1 MNPTGIPISGLA
13 RGRHDLTGQNIS
25 HYRILD
31 KLGGG
36 GMGIVFKAEDMHL
49 GRMVALKFLPDA
61 LAGDT
66 QFLQRFQRE
75 ARAASALNHPNISTI
90 YAVEEHEGKP
100 FIAMELL
107 EGQTL
112 SQRIASGMMAAEKRR
127 AQTDTADKPQPL
139 AGPFETEQL
148 LDLAIQLTDALDA
161 AHSKGIIH
169 RDIKPGN
176 IFITTRGQAKILDFG
191 LAKIDGRAAAASSG
205 HDSPTEGVHLTMTG
219 TPLGTVAYMSP
230 EQARGEELDARS
242 DLFSLGVVFY
252 EMATGR
258 HPFTGNTPGVMFD
271 AILNRTPSSAT
282 TLNPTLPGELDKI
295 INWLLEKDRS
305 KRYPSAADL
314 RADLRRLKKVTDSGL
329 AALPPVAPV
338 AGRRET
344 LLAAGAG
351 SLVTLLAVFVAV
363 PFWQTRWKPVAAP
376 PAIAAP
382 APRPAIRTVAVLP
395 FRDLTGKP
403 GSESWGIGMADA
415 IISRMTG
422 LQNLAVRPTSS
433 VLKYTQSSADP
444 AQVAKELDVDSVLDG
459 TFQRS
464 GGVLRVSV
472 QLIDRDNRTTRWAS
486 RYDLRGNDMLKF
498 QDEVAQKVVEGLN
511 VQVSQ
516 AEYDS
521 MTSRMTESPE
531 AYNHY
536 VEARYFSNEYLM
548 RFQRASLDR
557 GQQLLEQAVAKD
569 PKFSQAHATLSV
581 LYVIESADFVDGAK
595 ENLRRAIQSAER
607 AKELDPRLSDA
618 YLAVGLAKT
627 QEGRNQEA
635 IETLRRALSLSP
647 NADMVLDALGYT
659 YLRAG
664 LLEEAEAV
672 TRRSLELNP
681 GVRVAQIMLARSLLF
696 QGRTQEA
703 EAEIRRAVQPGAD
716 QHEIDSVLALVNYYQ
731 GNLDKAE
738 ALANKVHGAGT
749 LHERSVFT
757 FAGVVHAAR
766 GNRQAIDP
774 AILRLRPEEVINPE
788 LAYWLSGLYALLGEE
803 TKSLEWLRHSIER
816 GNENYPWLERDKNF
830 DKLRT
835 NPEFQRLA
843 GEMRSRWEKNRQL
856 FTSAN
861 SRPDAGSARR
871 AKAARSQTL
880 GRVLISEVAL
890 RSDRGRGWGVP
901 PQATRGQDARATAG
915 KSPVLHGE
923 FRTIR
928 DPLDA

>member
-1 MNPTGIPISGLA
+1 MNPTDIPKTEQA
-13 RGRHDLTGQNIS
+13 RGRHNLTGQTIS

-36 GMGIVFKAEDMHL
+36 GMGVVFKAEDMHL

-61 LAGDT
+61 LASDT

-90 YAVEEHEGKP
+90 HAVEQHEGKP

-107 EGQTL
+107 EGETL
-112 SQRIASGMMAAEKRR
+112 DRRIRTGRLVPVKRQSQVEAAKASPMP
-127 AQTDTADKPQPL
+127 T
-139 AGPFETEQL
+139 GPFDTEQM
-148 LDLAIQLTDALDA
+148 LDLAIQVVDGLEA

-176 IFITTRGQAKILDFG
+176 IFITNRGQAKIMDFG
-191 LAKIDGRAAAASSG
+191 LAKIDPAKYPSTSG
-205 HDSPTEGVHLTMTG
+205 PDSPTQGVHLTMTG
-219 TPLGTVAYMSP
+219 APLGTVAYMSP
-230 EQARGEELDARS
+230 EQARGEDLDARS
-242 DLFSLGVVFY
+242 DLFSLGVVLY

-282 TLNPTLPGELDKI
+282 TLNPTLPIELDKI

-305 KRYPSAADL
+305 KRYPSAANL
-314 RADLRRLKKVTDSGL
+314 RADLRRLKRVTDSGL
-329 AALPPVAPV
+329 AAAPPAAPV

-363 PFWQTRWKPVAAP
+363 PFWQNRWKPVAAP
-376 PAIAAP
+376 QPAASAP
-382 APRPAIRTVAVLP
+382 APRPAVRTVAVLP

-433 VLKYTQSSADP
+433 VLKYAQSNADP

-459 TFQRS
+459 TFQRA

-472 QLIDRDNRTTRWAS
+472 QLIDRDNQTTRWAN

-516 AEYDS
+516 AEHDK
-521 MTSRMTESPE
+521 MTAPMTKSAE

-536 VEARYFSNEYLM
+536 VEGRYYASEFLM
-548 RFQRASLDR
+548 RFQRESLDR
-557 GQQLLEQAVAKD
+557 GQHLLEQAVAAD
-569 PKFSQAHATLSV
+569 PNFAQAHAALSI
-581 LYVIESADFVDGAK
+581 LYVLESANFVEGAK
-595 ENLRRAIQSAER
+595 ENLTRAIRSADR
-607 AKELDPRLSDA
+607 AVVLDPRLSEA
-618 YLAVGLAKT
+618 YLAVGMAKT
-627 QEGRNQEA
+627 QQGRNQEA
-635 IETLRRALSLSP
+635 IETMRRALSLSP
-647 NADMVLDALGYT
+647 NADTVLDALGYT
-659 YLRAG
+659 YLYAG
-664 LLEEAEAV
+664 LLDEAESV
-672 TRRSLELNP
+672 LRRSLRLNP
-681 GVRVAQIMLARSLLF
+681 NVRIVRLMLARCLLF
-696 QGRTQEA
+696 QGRAQEA
-703 EAEIRRAVQPGAD
+703 EAEVRRADASGAAQPEVIAT
-716 QHEIDSVLALVNYYQ
+716 LALISYYQ
-731 GNLDKAE
+731 GKHKE
-738 ALANKVHGAGT
+738 ADDLLRK
-749 LHERSVFT
+749 LHELGRIKEKSIYC
-757 FAGVVHAAR
+757 FAGVVHAAQGER
-766 GNRQAIDP
+766 EAIEP
-774 AILRLRPEEVINPE
+774 AVLGLRPREVINPE
-788 LAYWLSGLYALLGEE
+788 LAYWLSGLYSLLGEDA
-803 TKSLEWLRHSIER
+803 TAIVWLRRASEL
-816 GNENYPWLERDKNF
+816 GNDNYPWLERDKNF

-856 FTSAN
+856 FASA
-861 SRPDAGSARR
+861 GGR
-871 AKAARSQTL
+871 AN
-880 GRVLISEVAL
+880 
-890 RSDRGRGWGVP
+890 
-901 PQATRGQDARATAG
+901 
-915 KSPVLHGE
+915 
-923 FRTIR
+923 
-928 DPLDA
+928 